1 MRGERERTDGSER
14 SSANLRAC
22 SLLGVLL
29 TVVSQEAPKLLLEE
43 EEKEDSLTLSP
54 PSSPPCSSSMS
65 TATAAWR
72 GAGSFFLRPDCLSSQ
87 RPMLLLFILAIL
99 ESRQR
104 EIERGKGC
112 QMSCHDSYLPR
123 PPTEKGDLF

>member
-1 MRGERERTDGSER
+1 MVSGMAKASDLDEGRREKGWLYLVSRTQRHAIAEFSFLVADHLAANNDEGGERGERTDGSER

-29 TVVSQEAPKLLLEE
+29 TVASEEAPKLLLE

-72 GAGSFFLRPDCLSSQ
+72 GVARALSS
-87 RPMLLLFILAIL
+87 
-99 ESRQR
+99 
-104 EIERGKGC
+104 
-112 QMSCHDSYLPR
+112 
-123 PPTEKGDLF
+123 